1 MVDVQL
7 LEYLESFISEERK
20 NRFLQIL
27 DDRTKYITVA
37 IEDLYQFHNT
47 TAVIRCCG
55 VFIVQEA
62 HVKEGRFGKRLD
74 KNITMGAQQW
84 VDVHRYKTI
93 DDCVATHRTQR
104 YRFIATKPHEDS
116 SVLSG
121 FEIKGKAAFL
131 FGTEF

>member
-55 VFIVQEA
+55 VFGVQ
-62 HVKEGRFGKRLD
+62 
-74 KNITMGAQQW
+74 
-84 VDVHRYKTI
+84 
-93 DDCVATHRTQR
+93 
-104 YRFIATKPHEDS
+104 
-116 SVLSG
+116 
-121 FEIKGKAAFL
+121 
-131 FGTEF
+131 